1 MSIPSSA
8 GDRPKEDL
16 TARARIRDAALAQFA
31 ARGVKAATL
40 KNIADAAGVSV
51 GLVQHHFGSKDGLRE
66 ACDQHVRDAILG
78 AASQIQEETDVDP
91 EFLRGMYEASEL
103 SVRYLARALVEGSP
117 VAAAVFDEGAEVA
130 ERFFTATWPDD
141 FPPGQAKVRERA
153 VVMAAMHL
161 GTIVLHEHLS
171 RRLGVDVLQRAHSSL
186 IGIALADVYAHMGEW
201 FAMEQGSRLRQ
212 AVTDFHTKEHP
223 DA

>member
-1 MSIPSSA
+1 MPIPSSA
-8 GDRPKEDL
+8 ESRPPEDL
-16 TARARIRDAALAQFA
+16 TARARIRDAALNQFA

-40 KNIADAAGVSV
+40 KDIADAAGVSV

-66 ACDQHVRDAILG
+66 ACDQHVRDVVLG
-78 AASQIQEETDVDP
+78 ASSQVQEGADVSP
-91 EFLRGMYEASEL
+91 EFLRGMYDASEL

-117 VAAAVFDEGAEVA
+117 AAAALFDEGAEAA
-130 ERFFTATWPDD
+130 ERFFAETWPEE
-141 FPPGQAKVRERA
+141 FSPGEAKVRERA

-171 RRLGVDVLQRAHSSL
+171 RRLGIDVLQRANSSM
-186 IGIALADVYAHMGEW
+186 IGAALADVYAHMGEW
-201 FAMEQGSRLRQ
+201 IAAQQGDQLRQ
-212 AVTDFHTKEHP
+212 AVTDFHLKEHP

>member
-1 MSIPSSA
+1 MRSTY
-8 GDRPKEDL
+8 DRPPEDL
-16 TARARIRDAALAQFA
+16 TARARIRDAALAEFA
-31 ARGVKAATL
+31 ERGFKGATMKAV
-40 KNIADAAGVSV
+40 ADAAGVSV

-78 AASQIQEETDVDP
+78 AAGQIQEEADVDP

-117 VAAAVFDEGAEVA
+117 VAAALFDEGAEVA

-141 FPPGQAKVRERA
+141 FPPGEAKVRERA

-171 RRLGVDVLQRAHSSL
+171 RRLGIDVLGRPNSSL

-201 FAMEQGSRLRQ
+201 FDAEQGSRIRQ
-212 AVTDFHTKEHP
+212 AVTDLHMKEHP